1 MGCIYSESSTTK
13 DDIKPNMPNNLIP
26 EHIIDKLRQTT
37 IRIKLGN
44 KNLTG
49 FFLKINIEEKSH
61 VLIITSAHS
70 ITKENINSKKTISIF
85 YGKQETETK
94 IKLDDNKR
102 LIKCFIDDD
111 IDATI
116 IEILPEDK
124 IPGDKYMYPDLNYK
138 IGYEQFINK
147 DIYTGYYSNIDKNK
161 FDIFYFKGKIKG
173 FQDKNNYQ
181 NFIYDCAIKNG
192 ISGSPLI
199 DNNKRVIGINFQ
211 NNDNNNSENYGV
223 FIGVIIDK
231 LNQKK
236 QENKIVSQ
244 EKINYVDNNNDDDIK
259 LEEKISVT
267 KNDEEINNKK
277 VELNDNVEYKK
288 KTDYQNNNNEEKEE
302 EINLK
307 KENESKI
314 DKNINEKLSYIV
326 INHEINDDKT
336 IDINKLNEKI

>member
-1 MGCIYSESSTTK
+1 MGCSHSSSVATVEVQNSK
-13 DDIKPNMPNNLIP
+13 NVDSIPPKPIA
-26 EHIIDKLRQTT
+26 DKLSEAI
-37 IRIKLGN
+37 IRIEQEK
-44 KNLTG
+44 KISTG
-49 FFLKINIEEKSH
+49 FFIKININKKTRNFI
-61 VLIITSAHS
+61 LTSAYS
-70 ITKENINSKKTISIF
+70 ITKEDIDSKKTISIF
-85 YGKQETETK
+85 YGEPEKETEKK
-94 IKLDDNKR
+94 IELDNNKR
-102 LIKCFIDDD
+102 FIKCFIDDD

-138 IGYEQFINK
+138 IGYEQYINK

-161 FDIFYFKGKIKG
+161 FDIVYSKGEIKG

-181 NFIYDCAIKNG
+181 NFLHDCVIKNG

-236 QENKIVSQ
+236 QENKIISQ
-244 EKINYVDNNNDDDIK
+244 EKISYVDNNDDDIK

-277 VELNDNVEYKK
+277 VELNDNVEYEKKLIIKIIIMKKRKK
-288 KTDYQNNNNEEKEE
+288 K
-302 EINLK
+302 
-307 KENESKI
+307 
-314 DKNINEKLSYIV
+314 
-326 INHEINDDKT
+326 
-336 IDINKLNEKI
+336 

>member
-85 YGKQETETK
+85 YGNQETETR

-161 FDIFYFKGKIKG
+161 FDIY
-173 FQDKNNYQ
+173 
-181 NFIYDCAIKNG
+181 
-192 ISGSPLI
+192 
-199 DNNKRVIGINFQ
+199 
-211 NNDNNNSENYGV
+211 
-223 FIGVIIDK
+223 
-231 LNQKK
+231 
-236 QENKIVSQ
+236 
-244 EKINYVDNNNDDDIK
+244 
-259 LEEKISVT
+259 
-267 KNDEEINNKK
+267 
-277 VELNDNVEYKK
+277 
-288 KTDYQNNNNEEKEE
+288 
-302 EINLK
+302 
-307 KENESKI
+307 
-314 DKNINEKLSYIV
+314 
-326 INHEINDDKT
+326 
-336 IDINKLNEKI
+336 

>member
-61 VLIITSAHS
+61 VLIITSALS
-70 ITKENINSKKTISIF
+70 ITKENINSKIKISIF
-85 YGKQETETK
+85 YGKQQTETK

-244 EKINYVDNNNDDDIK
+244 EKISGIDNKDDIK
-259 LEEKISVT
+259 PEEK
-267 KNDEEINNKK
+267 N
-277 VELNDNVEYKK
+277 
-288 KTDYQNNNNEEKEE
+288 
-302 EINLK
+302 
-307 KENESKI
+307 
-314 DKNINEKLSYIV
+314 
-326 INHEINDDKT
+326 
-336 IDINKLNEKI
+336 